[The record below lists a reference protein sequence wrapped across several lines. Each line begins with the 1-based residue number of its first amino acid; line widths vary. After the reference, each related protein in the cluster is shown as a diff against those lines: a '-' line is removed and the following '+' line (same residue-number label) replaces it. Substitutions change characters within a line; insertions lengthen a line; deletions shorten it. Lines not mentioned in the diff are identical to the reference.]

1 MNRNIKLTGL
11 LLATGLALSACGN
24 SNNEGEPSKT
34 AQATAPATA
43 SATSAASGEAAGNA
57 LTPIQEETIKLQ
69 EETKK
74 LQEAIQKQDTAE
86 VKSLGKSIN
95 DIWLAYENSV
105 RQSFPLEYTE
115 VEKYEMPIFS
125 ASAYDKIDF
134 AALGTTA
141 EKLQTAL
148 DNLLNAK
155 ETTGSTSELLTKAVA
170 NYKKYVE
177 EQADQLVIH
186 TKTFVEAVK
195 AGDAEKAMLEY
206 PQARV
211 FFENI
216 EPIAESFED
225 LDPRIDARLA
235 DVEDENEWTGFHRIE
250 KALWL
255 DRSLEGM
262 EVYADQLVKDTEE
275 LQAKVRTL
283 ELEAPAMVA
292 GAMELLNEAAISKI
306 TGEEEI
312 YSHTDLVDFAAN
324 VDGSKNVYLAIIPAL
339 NEKNPDLANQL
350 DKQFQLLEQTLR
362 GHQTDGIYVSYD
374 KLTTEQIREISDQ
387 ISQLSQLMS
396 QTASIL

>member
-1 MNRNIKLTGL
+1 VNRQIKLASVI
-11 LLATGLALSACGN
+11 LAAALILGACGKSN
-24 SNNEGEPSKT
+24 DKGNNEQPAAAVQTQQNES
-34 AQATAPATA
+34 ATADN
-43 SATSAASGEAAGNA
+43 SAIREGTM
-57 LTPIQEETIKLQ
+57 KLQ

-74 LQEAIQKQDTAE
+74 LQEAIEKQDTDE
-86 VKSLGKSIN
+86 VKRLGKSIN
-95 DIWLAYENSV
+95 DAWLAFENSV
-105 RQSFPLEYTE
+105 RQTFPLEYTE

-134 AALGTTA
+134 AALKVTA
-141 EKLQTAL
+141 EKLQGAL
-148 DNLLNAK
+148 ESLLNAK
-155 ETTGSTSELLTKAVA
+155 QSTGNTSELLAKAVA
-170 NYKKYVE
+170 NYKSYVE
-177 EQADQLVIH
+177 EQAEQLVSQ
-186 TKTFVEAVK
+186 TKAFVEAVK
-195 AGDAEKAMLEY
+195 AGDSEKAKLEY
-206 PQARV
+206 VKARV

-216 EPIAESFED
+216 EPIAESFGD

-255 DRSLEGM
+255 DNSLEGM
-262 EVYADQLVKDTEE
+262 NPYADQLVKDTEE
-275 LQAKVRTL
+275 LQDRIKSI
-283 ELEAPAMVA
+283 ELEPAAMVA

-339 NEKNPDLANQL
+339 NEKNPDLADQL
-350 DKQFQLLEQTLR
+350 DKQFQLLEKTLS
-362 GHQTDGIYVSYD
+362 GHQTNGQYVAYD

-387 ISQLSQLMS
+387 ISQLSNLMS

>member
-1 MNRNIKLTGL
+1 MNRNYKWASL
-11 LLATGLALSACGN
+11 LLAAGLTLSACGN
-24 SNNEGEPSKT
+24 SNDEE
-34 AQATAPATA
+34 Q
-43 SATSAASGEAAGNA
+43 SAAAPSAFSSSESTPSASPSGESSANA
-57 LTPIQEETIKLQ
+57 LSPIQQETLKLQ

-74 LQEAIQKQDTAE
+74 LQEAIEKQDTE
-86 VKSLGKSIN
+86 ETKRLGKTIN
-95 DIWLAYENSV
+95 DVWLAYENSV
-105 RQSFPLEYTE
+105 RQTFPLEYTE

-134 AALGTTA
+134 DALKATA
-141 EKLQTAL
+141 EKLQAAL
-148 DNLLNAK
+148 ETLYNAK

-170 NYKKYVE
+170 NYKVYVE
-177 EQADQLVIH
+177 EQADQLVAH

-195 AGDAEKAMLEY
+195 AGDAEKAKLEY

-235 DVEDENEWTGFHRIE
+235 DVEDECEWTGFHRIE

-255 DRSLEGM
+255 DNTLEGM
-262 EVYADQLVKDTEE
+262 DAYADQLVKDTEE

-283 ELEAPAMVA
+283 DLEAKAMVA

-339 NEKNPDLANQL
+339 NEKNTQLANDL
-350 DKQFQLLEQTLR
+350 DAQFQLLEQTLR
-362 GHQTDGIYVSYD
+362 GYQTNGIYVAYD
-374 KLTTEQIREISDQ
+374 QLSTEQIRELSDQ
-387 ISQLSQLMS
+387 ISQLSNLMS